1 MPPAKCRAVDGHFK
15 VLSRAVVDYG
25 ASLIH
30 SKDLRDFFVDLLE
43 NIVDPLQKDLR
54 LTRNEVAATGYGPLH
69 SEGWS

>member
-1 MPPAKCRAVDGHFK
+1 M
-15 VLSRAVVDYG
+15 DYG

-54 LTRNEVAATGYGPLH
+54 LTRDEVAGPLH
-69 SEGWS
+69 